1 MEKPINVFN
10 IYGGTQNNMGATIEV
25 QNIYVGNDMKTQS
38 VNTHVGSPLATE
50 QAMAIW
56 QKTAA
61 KGWTDTQ
68 GHIINFGLL
77 ITLANRLSISPAFVI
92 LHLPLPVMNI
102 FFPNFS
108 FCSISFT

>member
-1 MEKPINVFN
+1 
-10 IYGGTQNNMGATIEV
+10 MGATIEV

-61 KGWTDTQ
+61 KDGPTPKAT
-68 GHIINFGLL
+68 
-77 ITLANRLSISPAFVI
+77 S
-92 LHLPLPVMNI
+92 
-102 FFPNFS
+102 
-108 FCSISFT
+108 

>member
-68 GHIINFGLL
+68 GHIINPKVITQPKAALMGNL
-77 ITLANRLSISPAFVI
+77 IGQSSD
-92 LHLPLPVMNI
+92 LHPCGRP
-102 FFPNFS
+102 S
-108 FCSISFT
+108 RSCGG

>member
-56 QKTAA
+56 Q
-61 KGWTDTQ
+61 
-68 GHIINFGLL
+68 
-77 ITLANRLSISPAFVI
+77 
-92 LHLPLPVMNI
+92 
-102 FFPNFS
+102 
-108 FCSISFT
+108 

>member
-61 KGWTDTQ
+61 KGWTDTTLQ
-68 GHIINFGLL
+68 AIFTGLSAIAGAFTCSTGTGVSPVFL
-77 ITLANRLSISPAFVI
+77 NLSTS
-92 LHLPLPVMNI
+92 LPLTTPQ
-102 FFPNFS
+102 
-108 FCSISFT
+108 

>member
-1 MEKPINVFN
+1 MEVPTITRAPSSNNKKTCKTTMEKPINVFN

-56 QKTAA
+56 Q
-61 KGWTDTQ
+61 
-68 GHIINFGLL
+68 
-77 ITLANRLSISPAFVI
+77 
-92 LHLPLPVMNI
+92 
-102 FFPNFS
+102 
-108 FCSISFT
+108 